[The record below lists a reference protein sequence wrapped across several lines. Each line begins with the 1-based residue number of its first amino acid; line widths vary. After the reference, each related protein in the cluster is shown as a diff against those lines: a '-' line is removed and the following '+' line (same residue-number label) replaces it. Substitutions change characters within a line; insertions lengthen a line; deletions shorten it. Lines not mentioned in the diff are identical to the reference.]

1 MEGKRQ
7 KGRSVCSMCLD
18 LRFELIFE
26 TEDLETKIVKKQ
38 KQEEGDGIKETDKK
52 ADLFVLWKYEINLWL
67 VRSSNKF

>member
-26 TEDLETKIVKKQ
+26 TENLETKIVKKQ

>member
-26 TEDLETKIVKKQ
+26 TENLETKIVKNKN
-38 KQEEGDGIKETDKK
+38 KK
-52 ADLFVLWKYEINLWL
+52 KVME
-67 VRSSNKF
+67 

>member
-1 MEGKRQ
+1 MRGCVNFCC
-7 KGRSVCSMCLD
+7 GRRTTDDGRETRGV
-18 LRFELIFE
+18 LRGPRGP
-26 TEDLETKIVKKQ
+26 KKQ